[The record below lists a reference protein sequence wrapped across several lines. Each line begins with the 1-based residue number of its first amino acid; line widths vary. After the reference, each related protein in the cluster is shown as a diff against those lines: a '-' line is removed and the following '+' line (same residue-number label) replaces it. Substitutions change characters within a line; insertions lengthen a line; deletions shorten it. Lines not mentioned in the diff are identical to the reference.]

1 MRRTLRAAAT
11 AIGIAAILAGASGCS
26 AVKKGNGVSAGPA
39 QSSPAAAPSS
49 PAAEPGSSGQITQAA
64 FNEDG
69 DGARVVISADAPLL
83 YTSYEPRPDLLVVDM
98 PGVRTADGFAAPE
111 AAGGLVQA
119 VRVET
124 IEELGKQVTRLSVE
138 HRPGLKYELR
148 SVGRGLAVAF
158 ETPREAAADT
168 AATPAAAEPTVVAE
182 PLAPPAPPALVRAE
196 MAHSLEEVTAET
208 AGDGVSVRLLGD
220 GNLQARDFVLAN
232 PPRVVIDLPGVRN
245 DVRKRVLPLAGGGP
259 VSRVRISQFQSSPE
273 PVTRIVLDLV
283 RPSAYT
289 VRADGE
295 RLSVH
300 VGGNDPA
307 AASAAAP
314 PVVVAEAPPPA
325 PSRDEPT
332 VQPAAEPVAE
342 PARTE
347 TQAASRTEIVPP
359 PAPPPAAEPTAPASA
374 PGVEPPTAA
383 PATAAAEPAP
393 RPLE

>member
-158 ETPREAAADT
+158 ETPREAGADT
-168 AATPAAAEPTVVAE
+168 AAIPAA
-182 PLAPPAPPALVRAE
+182 RW
-196 MAHSLEEVTAET
+196 
-208 AGDGVSVRLLGD
+208 SVW
-220 GNLQARDFVLAN
+220 FT
-232 PPRVVIDLPGVRN
+232 PW
-245 DVRKRVLPLAGGGP
+245 
-259 VSRVRISQFQSSPE
+259 
-273 PVTRIVLDLV
+273 
-283 RPSAYT
+283 RP
-289 VRADGE
+289 
-295 RLSVH
+295 
-300 VGGNDPA
+300 
-307 AASAAAP
+307 
-314 PVVVAEAPPPA
+314 
-325 PSRDEPT
+325 
-332 VQPAAEPVAE
+332 
-342 PARTE
+342 
-347 TQAASRTEIVPP
+347 
-359 PAPPPAAEPTAPASA
+359 
-374 PGVEPPTAA
+374 
-383 PATAAAEPAP
+383 
-393 RPLE
+393 